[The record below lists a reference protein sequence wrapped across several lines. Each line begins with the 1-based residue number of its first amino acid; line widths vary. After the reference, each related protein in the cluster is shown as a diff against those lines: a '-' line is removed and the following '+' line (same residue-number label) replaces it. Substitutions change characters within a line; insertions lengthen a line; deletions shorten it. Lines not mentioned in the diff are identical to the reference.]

1 MTKVTPVR
9 PGFRKCHA
17 TFPNVDSS
25 TRELIQLKKKFYKER
40 AFSWM
45 EEPPESI
52 AIRKILI
59 RMFSKTGKIPDNV
72 YWTWNPRYHAR
83 SIATNIVYE
92 TYPQSQEEVD
102 AIVARIGLPNAVI
115 YDP

>member
-1 MTKVTPVR
+1 
-9 PGFRKCHA
+9 
-17 TFPNVDSS
+17 
-25 TRELIQLKKKFYKER
+25 
-40 AFSWM
+40 M

-59 RMFSKTGKIPDNV
+59 RIFSRTGKIPDNV